1 MANRVVMNHKM
12 KDNPFIIDLLYERKI
27 LLMTHDTPSPHASAA
42 GTQLRAQVEQLLP
55 TIPTASTSTAHKR
68 GRPLTLS
75 AWHVSL
81 AVLLCL
87 LHGLQS
93 QLEVWRL
100 IAFYGVG
107 QLPALPLSD
116 QAVYNRLEQDGV
128 SAFQSVF
135 AQLSQWLAPRLAPYE
150 DRTLAPFAT
159 G

>member
-1 MANRVVMNHKM
+1 M
-12 KDNPFIIDLLYERKI
+12 
-27 LLMTHDTPSPHASAA
+27 
-42 GTQLRAQVEQLLP
+42 
-55 TIPTASTSTAHKR
+55 
-68 GRPLTLS
+68 S

-87 LHGLQS
+87 LRGLQS
-93 QLEVWRL
+93 QLELWRL
-100 IAFYGVG
+100 MAFSGIG

-116 QAVYNRLEQDGV
+116 QAVYDRLEQDGV

>member
-1 MANRVVMNHKM
+1 
-12 KDNPFIIDLLYERKI
+12 
-27 LLMTHDTPSPHASAA
+27 MTPDTPSPHASAA
-42 GTQLRAQVEQLLP
+42 TTPLGAQLEHLWLTLP
-55 TIPTASTSTAHKR
+55 ATATSAPHQR

-87 LHGLQS
+87 LRGLQS
-93 QLEVWRL
+93 QLELWRL
-100 IAFYGVG
+100 MAFSGIG
-107 QLPALPLSD
+107 QLPALSD
-116 QAVYNRLEQDGV
+116 QAVYDRLEQDGV